1 MSHDVVV
8 ALLGWLAGLA
18 TLLLWLGLGARHWSS
33 SAPLVPLVAPS
44 AEEAESAASRDDS
57 ARGAD
62 SRLGWAAVEDLR
74 TSWRGIRWRA
84 PRNGRWLA
92 RQLYRAGLPLTSREL
107 ALASGGGTALAIL
120 LGWALGRDARWGIL
134 TVVMLVC
141 GAVATVRRLQHKRA
155 LLFSEQ
161 VLEVLELLLTS
172 RRAGFSLAQS
182 MMMVAEHVKPP
193 AGTEFDIVR
202 REIRFGRD
210 TTQALRHLNERVR
223 NEDLRL
229 LIDAL
234 ILQNVTG
241 GDLIPVLEMLV
252 ATVRQRMQLR
262 REVRALT
269 AQGRVSSYVL
279 ALLPVFVGGAL
290 VMLDPIDMSFFW
302 TSLLGG
308 GLLMVALIG
317 VAIGFMLI
325 QRIVAVRL

>member
-1 MSHDVVV
+1 MSHDGVV

-18 TLLLWLGLGARHWSS
+18 TLLLWLGLRARRWSS
-33 SAPLVPLVAPS
+33 VAPSAPLMAPS

-57 ARGAD
+57 GRGVGLLPRW
-62 SRLGWAAVEDLR
+62 SGVEDLQA
-74 TSWRGIRWRA
+74 SWHGMRRRV

-92 RQLYRAGLPLTSREL
+92 RQLYRAGLPLTRREL
-107 ALASGGGTALAIL
+107 ALVSGGGTALAFL
-120 LGWALGRDARWGIL
+120 LGWTLGRDARWGIP
-134 TVVMLVC
+134 TVLILLC

-161 VLEVLELLLTS
+161 VLDVLELILTS

-182 MMMVAEHVKPP
+182 VMMVAEHVKPP
-193 AGTEFDIVR
+193 AGMEFDIVR

-210 TTQALRHLNERVR
+210 TTQALRHLNERVC

-234 ILQNVTG
+234 ILQNATG

-279 ALLPVFVGGAL
+279 ALLPVFVGGTL

-308 GLLMVALIG
+308 GLLMAALIG